1 MTKSANVLAL
11 ATARAEV
18 SRLLALAKQE
28 RESAKTARVTAK
40 ADRLAMKTARAET
53 RETRKAERIAK
64 LQAKLLAL
72 TTPKVGV
79 KAVKANRRPSKAV
92 VTKGAVAQMTQ
103 ATV

>member
-1 MTKSANVLAL
+1 MTKSATVLAL

-18 SRLLALAKQE
+18 SRLLVLAKSE
-28 RESAKTARVTAK
+28 REAAKSARATAK
-40 ADRLAMKTARAET
+40 SERLALKSARAES

-79 KAVKANRRPSKAV
+79 KAVRANKRPSKVV